1 MVAKVEKFN
10 EDSLTSL
17 IIMLVKAVDFC
28 WLVVE

>member
-1 MVAKVEKFN
+1 MVAKVEKFI

-17 IIMLVKAVDFC
+17 FIMLVKAVDFC

>member
-1 MVAKVEKFN
+1 MVAKVEKII

-17 IIMLVKAVDFC
+17 FIMLVKVTDFC